1 MKMIVVTLVDQNR
14 EEVLKSFK
22 DAEVERFS
30 GHDIAGYRENGE
42 PLMLESWVPSQK
54 GGTDSERFFAF
65 IQAEQVT
72 RLLGRSAQFHRSQ
85 GGEHPV
91 HAVEIPVE
99 RFL

>member
-14 EEVLKSFK
+14 EEVLKIFK
-22 DAEVERFS
+22 DAGVEHFS

-42 PLMLESWVPSQK
+42 PLMIQSWFPSQK
-54 GGTDSERFFAF
+54 GGTDSELFFAF

-72 RLLGRSAQFHRSQ
+72 LLFGKLAEFNRSK